1 MNAQKGMTL
10 IGMLLT
16 MAVVVLGGLVFMQ
29 TVPVYLQYYSI
40 KQSIKALSEVPAS
53 SLSGDSLMDAQF
65 LRDSLSKRLDIS
77 GISSIKEDQ
86 IKVIPLAL
94 NRFKVSVKYQVIN
107 PLIYHANLLFDFDE
121 TYEVKVGSEN

>member
-1 MNAQKGMTL
+1 MNAQRGMTL

-40 KQSIKALSEVPAS
+40 KQSIKTLSEVPPS